1 MLPKK
6 FPGLLM
12 NTICL
17 RTDTKRRTR
26 MLDANTDQTC
36 HGGQNHIKMA
46 SSLDVLA
53 PWVFLTWLAVCLG
66 MLLTKIHCFLMK
78 TFSLRTDTKG
88 ITRVLKGKTDE
99 TRLSGNIILKLHPPC
114 MSYYLGVFS

>member
-12 NTICL
+12 NTFCL

-26 MLDANTDQTC
+26 MLHANTDQTC

-53 PWVFLTWLAVCLG
+53 PWVFLNWLAVCLG
-66 MLLTKIHCFLMK
+66 MLLTKIHYLLKK
-78 TFSLRTDTKG
+78 TFCLRIDTKSRIG
-88 ITRVLKGKTDE
+88 ALKVQTWEGGQHPLTVG
-99 TRLSGNIILKLHPPC
+99 SGELYAQK
-114 MSYYLGVFS
+114 VK